1 LQQAALDVEKD
12 LRTVAGLGSIASSAS
27 LVRPEISV
35 RPDFARAADL
45 GVSSASIAQTL
56 RVATLGDYEAQL
68 PKLNVSQ
75 RQVPIVVQL
84 QESARQDLSL
94 LERLMVP
101 GSRGPVMLGQVASL
115 QMTGGPA
122 VIDRYDR
129 QRNVN
134 FEIELSD
141 LPLGEVTQ
149 AVKQLPSVRNL
160 PAGVRVVEVGDAEV
174 MGELFASFGVA
185 MAVGIL
191 CIYAVLVLLFRG
203 FLHPLTILAALP
215 LSLGGAFVGLLL
227 AGKSFS
233 MPSLIGLIMLMG
245 VATKNSILLVEYAI
259 VARRGQPARDG
270 QPAIAPMSRWDALL
284 DACHKRARPIVMT
297 TIAMGAGMLPIAA
310 GWGAADVSFRSP
322 MAIAVIGGLLTSTVL
337 SLLVIPVVFTYLDDL
352 AQWSAAVWHRLRGR
366 PASSAGQ
373 GTAQL

>member
-1 LQQAALDVEKD
+1 
-12 LRTVAGLGSIASSAS
+12 
-27 LVRPEISV
+27 
-35 RPDFARAADL
+35 
-45 GVSSASIAQTL
+45 
-56 RVATLGDYEAQL
+56 VATLGDYEAQL

-84 QESARQDLSL
+84 DEAARKDLSL
-94 LERLMVP
+94 IERLMVP
-101 GSRGPVMLGQVASL
+101 GSRGPVMLSQVASVEV
-115 QMTGGPA
+115 TGGPA

-134 FEIELSD
+134 FEIELSGT
-141 LPLGEVTQ
+141 PLGEVTQ
-149 AVKQLPSVRNL
+149 AVQKLPTIVNL
-160 PAGVRVVEVGDAEV
+160 PPGVKVVEVGDAEV
-174 MGELFASFGVA
+174 MGELFASFGLA
-185 MAVGIL
+185 MGVGVL
-191 CIYAVLVLLFRG
+191 CIYFVLVLLFKG
-203 FLHPLTILAALP
+203 FLHPVTILAALP

-227 AGKSFS
+227 AQKSFS

-259 VARRGQPARDG
+259 VARRGRPATDG
-270 QPAIAPMSRWDALL
+270 QPAVAPMPRWEALL

-310 GWGAADVSFRSP
+310 GWGSADVSFRSP

-352 AQWSAAVWHRLRGR
+352 GQWASGLLRRRVDRPDEGAAQ
-366 PASSAGQ
+366 P
-373 GTAQL
+373 